1 MAFPITLSGLTPR
14 EAVLDALYRASLA
27 FDTGSVALLHSALTP
42 DAVFD
47 LNGRV
52 LTGIEAI
59 LAQSFA
65 VVAKLD
71 TTHFVTNPRVDL
83 KDGGTEAAVTT
94 GFLAQHYRL
103 GTGGQGDAARYLVG
117 GVYLVDLVRDE
128 EGEGGLW
135 RARRWVIKSTWSEG
149 DRGVMTGEPE
159 QQT

>member
-27 FDTGSVALLHSALTP
+27 FDTGSAALLHSALTP
-42 DAVFD
+42 DAVLD

-59 LAQSFA
+59 LAQSFD

-71 TTHFVTNPRVDL
+71 TTHFVTNPRVEL
-83 KDGGTEAAVTT
+83 KAGGMEAAVTT
-94 GFLAQHYRL
+94 GFLAQHYRQ
-103 GTGGQGDAARYLVG
+103 GTGAKGDAARYLVG
-117 GVYLVDLVRDE
+117 GVYFVDLVRDE
-128 EGEGGLW
+128 EDGGLW
-135 RARRWVIKSTWSEG
+135 RAKRWIIKSTWSEG
-149 DRGVMTGEPE
+149 DRGVITGEPE